1 MKIVHID
8 SSIAGREATSSVL
21 AKAIVDRLVNGQD
34 AQVHYR
40 DLNQEGLGHL
50 TDEVFA
56 GFRLD
61 AAERN
66 ETQQTAAQ
74 RSDNY
79 IEELRD
85 ADALVLAVPMY
96 NFSTPSTVKAWIDHV
111 ARAGVSFT
119 YGANGPEGLLN
130 VKKAYVVSTRGGQ
143 YAGSGFDHQTPWIEQ
158 VLKFV
163 GIQEIEFIYAEGMA
177 GENAEQSVNAANQKI
192 AELAS

>member
-96 NFSTPSTVKAWIDHV
+96 NFSTPSTVKH
-111 ARAGVSFT
+111 
-119 YGANGPEGLLN
+119 
-130 VKKAYVVSTRGGQ
+130 
-143 YAGSGFDHQTPWIEQ
+143 GSI
-158 VLKFV
+158 
-163 GIQEIEFIYAEGMA
+163 M
-177 GENAEQSVNAANQKI
+177 
-192 AELAS
+192 